1 MAEELISF
9 PATTAVL
16 QQLADDV
23 RAGYIDQLQ
32 KNGHWTR
39 DGQDRLID
47 TITTVV
53 TVDGRAFSASL
64 KMNYYWQFL
73 EEGIQPAGKFKNPGW
88 KSLPFILKW
97 VQIKPIIPRPP
108 QTIRPSKRTL
118 ESLQK
123 STAGAIVYKR
133 NLVGDPGTHGFQ
145 IARDAILPMY
155 YDRIRDALNED
166 ISKYVATFFH
176 L

>member
-1 MAEELISF
+1 MSNELISF

-23 RAGYIDQLQ
+23 KAGYIDQLN
-32 KNGHWTR
+32 KNGHWTK
-39 DGQDRLID
+39 DGKDRLID
-47 TITTVV
+47 TISTVV
-53 TVDGRAFSASL
+53 TVDGKSFTASL

-73 EEGIQPAGKFKNPGW
+73 EEGIAPAGKYDNPGW
-88 KSLPFILKW
+88 KSFPFILKW

-108 QTIRPSKRTL
+108 QTIKPSKRSL

-123 STAGAIVYKR
+123 STAGAIVAVR
-133 NLVGDPGTHGFQ
+133 NIKGDPGTHGFQ
-145 IARDAILPMY
+145 KARDAVLPTY
-155 YDRIRDALNED
+155 YERIKDALNED
-166 ISKYVATFFH
+166 IGRYLATFFH

>member
-1 MAEELISF
+1 MANELISF

-23 RAGYIDQLQ
+23 KAGYIDQLN
-32 KNGHWTR
+32 KNGHWTK
-39 DGQDRLID
+39 DGKDRLID
-47 TITTVV
+47 TISTVV
-53 TVDGRAFSASL
+53 TVDGKSFTASL

-73 EEGIQPAGKFKNPGW
+73 EEGIAPAGKYDNPGW
-88 KSLPFILKW
+88 KSFPFILKW

-108 QTIRPSKRTL
+108 QTIKPSKRSL

-123 STAGAIVYKR
+123 STAGAIVAVR
-133 NLVGDPGTHGFQ
+133 NIKGDPGTHGFQ
-145 IARDAILPMY
+145 KARDAVLPTY
-155 YDRIRDALNED
+155 YERIKDALNED
-166 ISKYVATFFH
+166 IGQYLATFFH

>member
-23 RAGYIDQLQ
+23 KAGYIDQLNQ
-32 KNGHWTR
+32 NGHWTR
-39 DGQDRLID
+39 DGKDRLID

-53 TVDGRAFSASL
+53 TVDGKSFSASL

-73 EEGIQPAGKFKNPGW
+73 EEGIQPAGKYTNPGW
-88 KSLPFILKW
+88 KSFPFILKW

-108 QTIRPSKRTL
+108 QTIKPSKRSL

-123 STAGAIVYKR
+123 STAGAIVAVR
-133 NLVGDPGTHGFQ
+133 NIKGDPGTHGFQ
-145 IARDAILPMY
+145 KARDAVLPMY
-155 YDRIRDALNED
+155 YERIKDALNED
-166 ISKYVATFFH
+166 IGHYLATFFH

>member
-16 QQLADDV
+16 QQLADEV
-23 RAGYIDQLQ
+23 KAGYIDQLNQ
-32 KNGHWTR
+32 NGHWTK
-39 DGQDRLID
+39 DGKDRLKD

-53 TVDGRAFSASL
+53 TVGEKSFTASL

-73 EEGIQPAGKFKNPGW
+73 EEGIQPAGKFRNPGW
-88 KSLPFILKW
+88 KSFPFILNW
-97 VQIKPIIPRPP
+97 VKIKPIIPRPP
-108 QTIRPSKRTL
+108 KTIKPSKRTL

-123 STAGAIVYKR
+123 STAGAIVAVR
-133 NLVGDPGTHGFQ
+133 NIKGDPGTHGFEK
-145 IARDAILPMY
+145 ARDAILPQY
-155 YDRIRDALNED
+155 YDRIRDALAQD
-166 ISKYVATFFH
+166 VGKYIATFFV

>member
-1 MAEELISF
+1 MADELISF

-16 QQLADDV
+16 QQLAEDV
-23 RAGYIDQLQ
+23 KAGYIDQLY

-39 DGQDRLID
+39 DGKDRLID
-47 TITTVV
+47 TITTEVS
-53 TVDGRAFSASL
+53 VDGKSFSASL
-64 KMNYYWQFL
+64 NMNYYWQFL

-88 KSLPFILKW
+88 KSFPFILKW

-108 QTIRPSKRTL
+108 QTIKPSKRTL

-133 NLVGDPGTHGFQ
+133 NIEGDPGTHGFQ
-145 IARDAILPMY
+145 TARDAVLPMY
-155 YDRIRDALNED
+155 YERIKDALNED
-166 ISKYVATFFH
+166 IGRWVATFFI

>member
-1 MAEELISF
+1 MAELISF

-16 QQLADDV
+16 QQLADEV
-23 RAGYIDQLQ
+23 KAGYIENLT
-32 KNGHWTR
+32 KNGHYTK

-47 TITTVV
+47 TITTEV
-53 TVDGRAFSASL
+53 TVDGKSFSASL
-64 KMNYYWQFL
+64 NMNYYWQFL

-88 KSLPFILKW
+88 KSFPFILRW

-108 QTIRPSKRTL
+108 QTIKPSKRTL

-123 STAGAIVYKR
+123 SLAGAIVYKR
-133 NLVGDPGTHGFQ
+133 NIKGDPGTHDFED
-145 IARDAILPMY
+145 ARSAVLPMY
-155 YDRIRDALNED
+155 YERIRLALNED
-166 ISKYVATFFH
+166 IGRYVATFFR

>member
-1 MAEELISF
+1 MANELISF

-23 RAGYIDQLQ
+23 KAGYIDQLN
-32 KNGHWTR
+32 KNGHWTK
-39 DGQDRLID
+39 DGKDRLID
-47 TITTVV
+47 TISTVV
-53 TVDGRAFSASL
+53 TVDGKSFTASL

-73 EEGIQPAGKFKNPGW
+73 EEGIAPAGKYDNPGW
-88 KSLPFILKW
+88 KSFPFILKW

-108 QTIRPSKRTL
+108 QTIKPSKRSL

-123 STAGAIVYKR
+123 STAGAIVAVR
-133 NLVGDPGTHGFQ
+133 NIKGDPGTHGFQ
-145 IARDAILPMY
+145 KARDAVLPTY
-155 YDRIRDALNED
+155 YERIKDALNED
-166 ISKYVATFFH
+166 IGRYLATFFH